1 MTKWTF
7 EMDTVITEQTTVE
20 AESYKEAREIL
31 LSCDCEWEEIKSQG
45 GDWEL
50 VSQSLPKSE
59 INPTPFIDRLKT
71 AYDRNR
77 YAWFVIDGQG
87 NTMHEGLDELTARE
101 YSMKDDSYSIGFAHT
116 MPMKDNPVTG
126 DNIND
131 NGVAITYANKDELT
145 AEDIE
150 SAGADE

>member
-20 AESYKEAREIL
+20 ANSYKEAREIM

-59 INPTPFIDRLKT
+59 INPTPFFERLKD
-71 AYDRNR
+71 AY
-77 YAWFVIDGQG
+77 YK
-87 NTMHEGLDELTARE
+87 
-101 YSMKDDSYSIGFAHT
+101 KDD
-116 MPMKDNPVTG
+116 TG
-126 DNIND
+126 IKINAQ
-131 NGVAITYANKDELT
+131 GIPITYANKDELT
-145 AEDIE
+145 SEDLE
-150 SAGADE
+150 

>member
-7 EMDTVITEQTTVE
+7 EMDTVVTEQTTVE
-20 AESYKEAREIL
+20 AESYKKAREIL

-59 INPTPFIDRLKT
+59 INPTPFIERLKD
-71 AYDRNR
+71 AYYKKPIEFTSEPKVN
-77 YAWFVIDGQG
+77 A
-87 NTMHEGLDELTARE
+87 EGV
-101 YSMKDDSYSIGFAHT
+101 
-116 MPMKDNPVTG
+116 P
-126 DNIND
+126 
-131 NGVAITYANKDELT
+131 ITYANKDELS

-150 SAGADE
+150 SSRSGE

>member
-20 AESYKEAREIL
+20 AESYKKAREIL
-31 LSCDCEWEEIKSQG
+31 LSCDCEWEETKSQG

-59 INPTPFIDRLKT
+59 VNPKPFIERLKD
-71 AYDRNR
+71 AYYEKPIEFTSEPEVNP
-77 YAWFVIDGQG
+77 QG
-87 NTMHEGLDELTARE
+87 
-101 YSMKDDSYSIGFAHT
+101 I
-116 MPMKDNPVTG
+116 P
-126 DNIND
+126 
-131 NGVAITYANKDELT
+131 ITYENKDELS

-150 SAGADE
+150 SSRSDE

>member
-7 EMDTVITEQTTVE
+7 EMYSTITEQTTVE
-20 AESYKEAREIL
+20 AESYKKAREIL

-59 INPTPFIDRLKT
+59 INPVPFFQRLVN
-71 AYDRNR
+71 AYYNPDTDIKVNH
-77 YAWFVIDGQG
+77 DG
-87 NTMHEGLDELTARE
+87 
-101 YSMKDDSYSIGFAHT
+101 I
-116 MPMKDNPVTG
+116 P
-126 DNIND
+126 
-131 NGVAITYANKDELT
+131 ITYENKDELS

-150 SAGADE
+150 SAGNSQ

>member
-1 MTKWTF
+1 MTKYTF
-7 EMDTVITEQTTVE
+7 EMYHQITSQTTIE
-20 AESYKEAREIL
+20 AKSYKEAEL
-31 LSCDCEWEEIKSQG
+31 LLLAGDCEWEEVSSEG

-59 INPTPFIDRLKT
+59 INPTPLIERLKT

-116 MPMKDNPVTG
+116 MPMKDDTG
-126 DNIND
+126 IKIND
-131 NGVAITYANKDELT
+131 SGVPITYENKDELT

-150 SAGADE
+150 SAGADK

>member
-20 AESYKEAREIL
+20 AESYKKAREIL

-59 INPTPFIDRLKT
+59 INPVPFFQRLV
-71 AYDRNR
+71 N
-77 YAWFVIDGQG
+77 
-87 NTMHEGLDELTARE
+87 
-101 YSMKDDSYSIGFAHT
+101 AHY
-116 MPMKDNPVTG
+116 NPVTG
-126 DNIND
+126 DNIKVNAQ
-131 NGVAITYANKDELT
+131 GVAITYANKDELT

-150 SAGADE
+150 SARADE

>member
-20 AESYKEAREIL
+20 AESYKKAREIL

-59 INPTPFIDRLKT
+59 INPTPFIERLKD
-71 AYDRNR
+71 AY
-77 YAWFVIDGQG
+77 YK
-87 NTMHEGLDELTARE
+87 
-101 YSMKDDSYSIGFAHT
+101 KDD
-116 MPMKDNPVTG
+116 TG
-126 DNIND
+126 IKISDS
-131 NGVAITYANKDELT
+131 GVPITYENKDELT

-150 SAGADE
+150 SAGADK

>member
-7 EMDTVITEQTTVE
+7 EIDTVITEQTTVE
-20 AESYKEAREIL
+20 TESYKKAREIL

-59 INPTPFIDRLKT
+59 INPTPFFERLKD
-71 AYDRNR
+71 AY
-77 YAWFVIDGQG
+77 Y
-87 NTMHEGLDELTARE
+87 
-101 YSMKDDSYSIGFAHT
+101 
-116 MPMKDNPVTG
+116 NPVTG
-126 DNIND
+126 DNINAQ
-131 NGVAITYANKDELT
+131 GVAITYANKDELT

-150 SAGADE
+150 SAGGDE